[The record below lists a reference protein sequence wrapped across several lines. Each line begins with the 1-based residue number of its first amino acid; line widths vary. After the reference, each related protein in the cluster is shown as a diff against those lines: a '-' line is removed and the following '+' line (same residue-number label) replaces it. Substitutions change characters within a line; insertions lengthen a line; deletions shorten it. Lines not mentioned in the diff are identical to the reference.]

1 MTVAVEAGVGV
12 VTLVCGGVPHCL
24 DELVVCVRPFDVV
37 DVDVYTRSQPLRIM
51 FQYVRIQNCISFLL
65 RISLSGVK
73 KKTKKTHAHG
83 FSSFICPR
91 GSAPLKDLKTHATS
105 CR

>member
-51 FQYVRIQNCISFLL
+51 FSMCEFKIVFLFFL
-65 RISLSGVK
+65 ELVCQG
-73 KKTKKTHAHG
+73 
-83 FSSFICPR
+83 
-91 GSAPLKDLKTHATS
+91 
-105 CR
+105 